1 MLSEY
6 FFDMEKVLKNAY
18 KALQD
23 KGVCV
28 VVIGNSAYSGIVIET
43 DKILCKIAKQ
53 AGFSSAK
60 INVARKLRASS
71 QQSKILSSNSNN
83 LRESVLILKK

>member
-1 MLSEY
+1 
-6 FFDMEKVLKNAY
+6 MEKVLKNAH
-18 KALQD
+18 KALKN

-28 VVIGNSAYSGIVIET
+28 VVVGNSAYTGTVIET

-53 AGFSSAK
+53 VGFSSTK
-60 INVARKLRASS
+60 IKVARKLRASS
-71 QQSKILSSNSNN
+71 QQSKILSSKNNN